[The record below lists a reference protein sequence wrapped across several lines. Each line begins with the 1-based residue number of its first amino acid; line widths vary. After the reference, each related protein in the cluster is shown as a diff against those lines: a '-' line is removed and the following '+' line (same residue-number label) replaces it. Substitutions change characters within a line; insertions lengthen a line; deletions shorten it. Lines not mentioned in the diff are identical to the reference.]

1 MKGFPK
7 PEVNWTKDGKLLDTR
22 NMLTANRVT
31 YDDAGQ
37 YKCSAKNSEGRNEA
51 AFHITVTGKCWLNF
65 VSFSCSSYFLTF
77 FSVFLYFHLFE
88 LYLWTLCPVPPE
100 INTELKNQSVIYNSS
115 LQFICCL
122 SGFPTPEI
130 LWTKDGVNLGNKIM
144 FASFD
149 FYGRG
154 ELRRERKL
162 H

>member
-1 MKGFPK
+1 MESYLIPGTCSRLIEWLMAMLVNTYAALKTVKGKRKQLFILQSQ
-7 PEVNWTKDGKLLDTR
+7 VIVDSLLF
-22 NMLTANRVT
+22 L
-31 YDDAGQ
+31 
-37 YKCSAKNSEGRNEA
+37 S
-51 AFHITVTGKCWLNF
+51 
-65 VSFSCSSYFLTF
+65 VSILFFLFIFKYFTF
-77 FSVFLYFHLFE
+77 FE
-88 LYLWTLCPVPPE
+88 LYFWILCPGPPE

-130 LWTKDGVNLGNKIM
+130 LWTKDGVNLSNKIM

-154 ELRRERKL
+154 ELRRERQL